1 MEASHDLSY
10 FEREEGR
17 DFEYKGKQRFHWED
31 EIIMKVEARN
41 AKDGSHILHQ
51 HLYVIYN

>member
-17 DFEYKGKQRFHWED
+17 DFEYKGKQSFHWED